1 MNCSQTPE
9 QPRELTLSGL
19 PSEATLD
26 TAGQPVRVAPAG
38 TSAELSA
45 SLMQPPQTLLWAGAG
60 SSSQERTAQ
69 DPTQVQSGALSPDL
83 VGLEETSALASVA
96 EMAPRYQARERL
108 PRPIAA
114 LQGLVAYRRPPSP
127 ELRWRLDANEGAQL
141 ADLDGRGLLRGSAL
155 RRYPSSADLE
165 QRLAAQY
172 GLAAEQV
179 LVTAGADDGL
189 LRACLAYLGPGRV
202 ATLATPTFE
211 MLTRYIALAGGVLRG
226 VTELSGRL
234 PVEGLLDSIRLAG
247 PALGM
252 VAVVTP
258 NNPTGCVASAADLER
273 LSAAAPR
280 ALLLV
285 DLAYAEYADEDLT
298 EAALGLP
305 NALVVRTFSKAWG
318 LAAAR
323 VGYVLGPTQ
332 LLAPLR
338 AAGNPYAVAGPSLA
352 LASQRLERDRGPML
366 AHVARVRAERQRLTQ
381 TLRRL
386 GARTP
391 DSKANFVF
399 AEVPDAEFLSRIAA
413 RLGLALR
420 RFPGRPELAQA
431 LRIGC
436 PDDPQAIE
444 ALERA
449 FHLALDPQALIF
461 DMDGVLAD
469 VSRSQVAAIQAAG
482 ERFGVRLSAEAIAAE
497 QRAGQANCDYAL
509 TQRLLA
515 KAGLGARLEDVQ
527 NAYEAAYQGGLYLQE
542 QAPLPRSALLELARR
557 WPLAIVTGRPRRD
570 ALRFL
575 EQQQLSDCFSL
586 VIAREDAPL
595 KPDPSGVR
603 RALQALGVERAW
615 MFGDTPDDLAA
626 AQAAGVVP
634 IGVVSA
640 GCPTPAA
647 NRSNLAACGAALVLD
662 DPAGIPGTI
671 ARLLLGR

>member
-1 MNCSQTPE
+1 M
-9 QPRELTLSGL
+9 
-19 PSEATLD
+19 D
-26 TAGQPVRVAPAG
+26 FAGQPGRSAQPGSGADFTVPAG
-38 TSAELSA
+38 QA
-45 SLMQPPQTLLWAGAG
+45 PQFKLWAGPG
-60 SSSQERTAQ
+60 SSPQAFTGQ
-69 DPTQVQSGALSPDL
+69 DPTQALSGALDPELPASED
-83 VGLEETSALASVA
+83 TSAMSSVA
-96 EMAPRYQARERL
+96 ATSPRYQARERL

-114 LQGLVAYRRPPSP
+114 LQGLDAYRRPPAP

-155 RRYPSSADLE
+155 RRYPSSTALE

-172 GLAAEQV
+172 GLPVEQV

-234 PVEGLLDSIRLAG
+234 PVEGLLDSIRRAG
-247 PALGM
+247 SALGM

-258 NNPTGCVASAADLER
+258 NNPTGSVASAADLER

-298 EAALGLP
+298 EAALRLP

-323 VGYVLGPTQ
+323 VGYVLGPKQ
-332 LLAPLR
+332 LVAPLR

-352 LASQRLERDRGPML
+352 LASERLERDRAPML
-366 AHVARVRAERQRLTQ
+366 AHVARVRQERQRLTQ
-381 TLRRL
+381 RLRQL
-386 GARTP
+386 GANAP
-391 DSKANFVF
+391 ESQANFVY
-399 AEVPDAEFLSRIAA
+399 AEVPDAEFLCRIAA
-413 RLGLALR
+413 QAGLALR
-420 RFPGRPELAQA
+420 RFPGRPELAQS

-436 PDDPQAIE
+436 PDDPLAIE
-444 ALERA
+444 ALERSLE
-449 FHLALDPQALIF
+449 LALNPEALVF

-527 NAYEAAYQGGLYLQE
+527 SAYEAAYQGGLYLQE
-542 QAPLPRSALLELARR
+542 QAPLPRSALQELARR

-575 EQQQLSDCFSL
+575 EQQQLRECFSV

-595 KPDPSGVR
+595 KPNPSGLR

-626 AQAAGVVP
+626 AQSAGVVP
-634 IGVVSA
+634 IGIVAA
-640 GCPTPAA
+640 GCPTPDA
-647 NRSNLAACGAALVLD
+647 NRANLAACGAALVLD
-662 DPAGIPGTI
+662 DPGEIPAAV
-671 ARLLLGR
+671 ARLLPRR